1 MEIQNTKST
10 QILYT
15 DISTKQTQSS

>member
-15 DISTKQTQSS
+15 DISTKQT

>member
-15 DISTKQTQSS
+15 DISTKQTQ

>member
-1 MEIQNTKST
+1 MEIQNTKPT

-15 DISTKQTQSS
+15 DISTKQTQ